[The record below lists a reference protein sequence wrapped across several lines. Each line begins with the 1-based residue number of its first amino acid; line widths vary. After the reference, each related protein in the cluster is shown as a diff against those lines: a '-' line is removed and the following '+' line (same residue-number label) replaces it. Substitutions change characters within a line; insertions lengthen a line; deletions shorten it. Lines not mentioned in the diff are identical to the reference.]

1 MKASLSKMNLIHSR
15 ASQIIVALVSLL
27 FVFVLGSIWV
37 LNPPKSVS
45 SWGRAN
51 QIAPVSL
58 VRMAV
63 QQNYLIL
70 KTQKP
75 LDENQ
80 IKALKVPDKGAG
92 NFYLIDFNSQH
103 LCGTGGCLY
112 AIYTQKGQL
121 VLRLLLNPHFPKRTP
136 LFSISE
142 QTRNGVPCL
151 SVAQA
156 TGEENIVS
164 RRRYCYEGS
173 GFTLVNS
180 SMTKGGV

>member
-1 MKASLSKMNLIHSR
+1 M
-15 ASQIIVALVSLL
+15 
-27 FVFVLGSIWV
+27 
-37 LNPPKSVS
+37 
-45 SWGRAN
+45 
-51 QIAPVSL
+51 
-58 VRMAV
+58 

-121 VLRLLLNPHFPKRTP
+121 VLRLLLNPHLPKRTP